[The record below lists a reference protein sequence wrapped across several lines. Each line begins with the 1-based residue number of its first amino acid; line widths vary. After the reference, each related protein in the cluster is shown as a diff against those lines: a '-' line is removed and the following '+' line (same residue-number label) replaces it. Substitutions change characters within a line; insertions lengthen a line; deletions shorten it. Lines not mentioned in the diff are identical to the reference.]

1 MSSTSLNLF
10 VDGVPNFTVSCVVNP
25 VLDYLTKNNLLTR
38 PVASD
43 EIVKEV
49 LKVPVTASV
58 NAGNGS
64 IPQSPVNTGKPPY
77 GVVSAAPKTT
87 RMKSTPG
94 GPLCNR
100 EIGKGER
107 TGEPCGKNAIPNTN
121 PPRCRLC
128 KDRGEKKS
136 TTSAAAKKG
145 PPSPS
150 SSSINDDEVALT
162 RVPGLDERIG
172 RELHKN
178 IAVIIAGDESIA
190 FGVFTDDNKSIRPL
204 DIEEK
209 AYCEKLGL
217 LTGTLKNTLS
227 AATLSDAGSFISTFS
242 KN

>member
-10 VDGVPNFTVSCVVNP
+10 VDGVSNFSVIHIVNP
-25 VLDYLTKNNLLTR
+25 VLDYFTKNNLLTR
-38 PVASD
+38 PVTSD

-49 LKVPVTASV
+49 LKVPVATGV
-58 NAGNGS
+58 NAGGNAS

-94 GPLCNR
+94 GPLCDR
-100 EIGKGER
+100 EIGKGDR
-107 TGEPCGKNAIPNTN
+107 IGQPCGKNAIPGTN

-136 TTSAAAKKG
+136 STSTTAKKG

-150 SSSINDDEVALT
+150 SSSNDDSGSVEIM
-162 RVPGLDERIG
+162 RVPGLDDRIG
-172 RELHKN
+172 REMHKN
-178 IAVIIAGDESIA
+178 IAVIIAGDESIG

-204 DIEEK
+204 DSEEK
-209 AYCEKLGL
+209 AYCEKLEL
-217 LTGTLKNTLS
+217 LTGTLKNTIL
-227 AATLSDAGSFISTFS
+227 ASDAVTFINSFS